1 MFHVSIK
8 PIKLNVIM
16 LNDVILNAA
25 MVKVIILNGVMV
37 IVIMFTVLATI
48 QAGSARKTNQK
59 GSLTTNNLLVV
70 CNNQP
75 WGSLVK
81 EVHGLVL
88 NRFRTDCF
96 IPKFVLLSALQTH
109 HSIFIFVH

>member
-1 MFHVSIK
+1 MFHDSIK
-8 PIKLNVIM
+8 PITLNVIM
-16 LNDVILNAA
+16 PNDVILNVA
-25 MVKVIILNGVMV
+25 MVKVIILYGVMA
-37 IVIMFTVLATI
+37 IVIMLTVLETI
-48 QAGSARKTNQK
+48 QAGSNQTNQK

-96 IPKFVLLSALQTH
+96 IPKFVLLSALQNH